1 MQPDKQPT
9 IVFDFGG
16 VLMDWDPRYLFKDMF
31 NDNEIEMEYFL
42 QVVCSQEWNRNQDA
56 GYPFAKAIEER
67 IELYPAYKPYIQAYH
82 DRWIEMI
89 SGPIPGT
96 VEILTT
102 LRKAGYHLCALSN
115 WSADTFPLVHERFEF
130 LSWFDEVVI
139 SGSEKMI
146 KPDPGIYKLLLSRIN
161 REAHQC
167 LFIDDVEA
175 NILAASHLGF
185 QTIHFTSPGGLRDAL
200 GEMGLL

>member
-16 VLMDWDPRYLFKDMF
+16 VLMDWDPRYLFRKLF
-31 NDNEIEMEYFL
+31 NGDEAEMEYFL
-42 QVVCSQEWNRNQDA
+42 QVVCSQEWNRKQDA

-67 IELYPAYKPYIQAYH
+67 IERYPAYKPYIQAYQ
-82 DRWIEMI
+82 DRWTEMI
-89 SGPIPGT
+89 SGPIHGT
-96 VEILTT
+96 VEILMS
-102 LRKAGYHLCALSN
+102 LRDANYHLCALSN
-115 WSADTFPLVHERFEF
+115 WSSDTFQLVYERFDF
-130 LSWFDEVVI
+130 FNWFDEVII
-139 SGSEKMI
+139 SGTEKVI
-146 KPDPGIYKLLLSRIN
+146 KPDPAIYKLLLRRIN

-185 QTIHFTSPGGLRDAL
+185 QTIHFTTPEHLHQAL
-200 GEMGLL
+200 IERKLL

>member
-1 MQPDKQPT
+1 MQPDQRPT

-16 VLMDWDPRYLFKDMF
+16 VLMDWDPRNLFKDMF
-31 NDNEIEMEYFL
+31 NGDEAEMEYFL

-56 GYPFAKAIEER
+56 GYPFAKAIAER
-67 IELYPAYKPYIQAYH
+67 IERYPAYKPYIQAYH

-89 SGPIPGT
+89 SGPIHGT
-96 VEILTT
+96 VEILIK
-102 LRKAGYHLCALSN
+102 LRDAGHHLCALSN

-146 KPDPGIYKLLLSRIN
+146 KPDPGIYKRLLSRIN
-161 REAHQC
+161 QEAQDC
-167 LFIDDVEA
+167 LFIDDVED
-175 NILAASHLGF
+175 NILAAKRLGF
-185 QTIHFTSPGGLRDAL
+185 QTIHFTSPECLAQELRDRK
-200 GEMGLL
+200 LL